1 MLVPTSVYRML
12 RFDLKLT
19 PYTISITGMRHLKPS
34 DIDYRIQFGRWMI
47 EHDNNIKH
55 AWFSD
60 EAHFYL
66 NGDVNNG
73 YAFC

>member
-1 MLVPTSVYRML
+1 MQR
-12 RFDLKLT
+12 
-19 PYTISITGMRHLKPS
+19 LKPS
-34 DIDYRIQFGRWMI
+34 AIDNHIQFGRWMV
-47 EHDNNIKH
+47 EHDNIIEH

-66 NGDVNNG
+66 NWDVNNG